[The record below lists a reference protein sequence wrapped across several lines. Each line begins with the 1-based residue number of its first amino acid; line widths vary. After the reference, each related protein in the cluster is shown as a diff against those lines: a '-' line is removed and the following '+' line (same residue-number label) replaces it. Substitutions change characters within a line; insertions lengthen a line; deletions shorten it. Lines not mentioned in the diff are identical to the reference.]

1 MNYLR
6 KKSIASF
13 YEKKDEKGLAKH
25 LTFWDITAFGIA
37 AIIGAGIF
45 STIGKAS
52 ADGGPAITFL
62 FVFTAIACSFSAFCY
77 AEFASMV
84 PVSGSAYTY
93 SYVAFGEII
102 AWIIGWDLIMEYAIG
117 NIVVAISWSEYFVS
131 LWNNLSDNVFHWG
144 HFPKWLSTDYYT
156 GYKNEVYKTA
166 PTVAG
171 IPVMCN
177 LPAALITLGI
187 TWLTFKGIKES
198 RTGSNIFVIIKLAVI
213 FMVIVLGSYY
223 VKPENWTPFTPEG
236 VTGVLKGI
244 SAIFFAYI
252 GFDAISTT
260 AEECKNPQ
268 RDLPKAIIW
277 SLIICTVLYVL
288 ITLVITGMVNYKE
301 LRVADPLAYVFDKI
315 HAPAWISMVI
325 SISAVVAMA
334 SVLLVFQLGQP
345 RIWLAMSR
353 DGLLPKSFGKIHP
366 RFQTPS
372 FSTIL
377 TGLIVGVPS
386 MLFID
391 ADLITDLTSIG
402 TLFAFV
408 LVSGGVA
415 VLEVTQPNVERKF
428 KIPYIS
434 AKYFLPLIFIVI
446 LIATLIFHNGNVQQ
460 CLQTLFVNEK
470 GNIIT
475 GRIMFLLSWLI
486 LIALSFKYNFSL
498 IPLLG
503 VLTSGF
509 MMLEL
514 SAATWYGFFIWLTI
528 GIIIYFTYSAKNS
541 KLNTKTGSTE

>member
-6 KKSIASF
+6 KKSISSF
-13 YEKKDEKGLAKH
+13 YEQNNEKGLAKH
-25 LTFWDITAFGIA
+25 LTVWDITAFGIA
-37 AIIGAGIF
+37 AIVGAGIF
-45 STIGKAS
+45 STIGRAS
-52 ADGGPAITFL
+52 AEGGPAITLL
-62 FVFTAIACSFSAFCY
+62 FIFTAIACSFSAFCY

-84 PVSGSAYTY
+84 PLSGSAYTY
-93 SYVAFGEII
+93 SYVAFGEIV

-117 NIVVAISWSEYFVS
+117 NIVVAVSWSEYFVS

-144 HFPKWLSTDYYT
+144 HFPEWLSTDYYT
-156 GYKNEVYKTA
+156 GYKKGTHKIA
-166 PTVAG
+166 PTLMG
-171 IPVMCN
+171 IPIMLN

-187 TWLTFKGIKES
+187 TWLTYKGIKES

-236 VTGVLKGI
+236 ISGVLKGI

-268 RDLPKAIIW
+268 RDLPKGIIW

-315 HAPAWISMVI
+315 DAPAWISMVI

-353 DGLLPKSFGKIHP
+353 DGLLPKSFAKLHP
-366 RFQTPS
+366 RYQTPS

-377 TGLIVGVPS
+377 TGLIVGLPS

-391 ADLITDLTSIG
+391 ANLITDLTSIG

-415 VLEVTQPNVERKF
+415 VLQITQPNIERKF
-428 KIPYIS
+428 KVPYIP
-434 AKYFLPLIFIVI
+434 AKYFL
-446 LIATLIFHNGNVQQ
+446 TLILLLIVSLTLISYNGNIQKSIQ
-460 CLQTLFVNEK
+460 DLFLNEK
-470 GNIIT
+470 GNVII
-475 GRIMFLLSWLI
+475 GRVVFLITWLI
-486 LIALSFKYNFSL
+486 LIGLSFKYNFSL

-514 SAATWYGFFIWLTI
+514 SATTWYGFFVWLII
-528 GIIIYFTYSAKNS
+528 GMIIYFTYSVKNS
-541 KLNTKTGSTE
+541 KLNSNS

>member
-6 KKSIASF
+6 KKSVSSLQ
-13 YEKKDEKGLAKH
+13 ETKESKGLAKH
-25 LTFWDITAFGIA
+25 LTVIDITAFGIA

-52 ADGGPAITFL
+52 ADGGPAITLL

-77 AEFASMV
+77 AEFASIV

-93 SYVAFGEII
+93 AYVAFGEII

-117 NIVVAISWSEYFVS
+117 NIVVAVSWSEYFVS

-144 HFPKWLSTDYYT
+144 YFPKWLCTDYYT
-156 GYKNEVYKTA
+156 GLKNGVDKIA
-166 PTVAG
+166 PTIAG
-171 IPVMCN
+171 FPIMFN
-177 LPAALITLGI
+177 LPASLITLGI
-187 TWLTFKGIKES
+187 TWLTYKGIKES

-213 FMVIVLGSYY
+213 FMVIVLGSFY
-223 VKPENWTPFTPEG
+223 VKPENWVPFLPEG
-236 VTGVLKGI
+236 MSGVLKGI

-268 RDLPKAIIW
+268 KDLPKGIIF
-277 SLIICTVLYVL
+277 SLIICTILYVL

-301 LRVADPLAYVFDKI
+301 LRVADPLAYVFEKI

-353 DGLLPKSFGKIHP
+353 DGLLPKAFGKIHP
-366 RFQTPS
+366 KYQTPS

-386 MLFID
+386 TLFID
-391 ADLITDLTSIG
+391 ANLITDLTSIG

-415 VLEVTQPNVERKF
+415 VLQVAQPDLERKF
-428 KIPYIS
+428 KVPFVP
-434 AKYFLPLIFIVI
+434 AKYSLPIISLLIVFIIIIFSSEDVYTILKNIFINENGGIVI
-446 LIATLIFHNGNVQQ
+446 GRVVFVVLWLVLIG
-460 CLQTLFVNEK
+460 
-470 GNIIT
+470 
-475 GRIMFLLSWLI
+475 
-486 LIALSFKYNFSL
+486 LSFKFNFSL

-503 VLTSGF
+503 VLTSAF

-514 SAATWYGFFIWLTI
+514 SATTWYGFFIWLLI
-528 GIIIYFTYSAKNS
+528 GMIIYFGYSAKNS
-541 KLNTKTGSTE
+541 KLNTQNTKN

>member
-6 KKSIASF
+6 KKSVSSF
-13 YEKKDEKGLAKH
+13 YESKETKGLAKH
-25 LTFWDITAFGIA
+25 LTVIDITGFGIA

-52 ADGGPAITFL
+52 ADGGPAITLL
-62 FVFTAIACSFSAFCY
+62 FIFTAIACSFSAFCY

-93 SYVAFGEII
+93 AYIAFGEII

-131 LWNNLSDNVFHWG
+131 LWNSLSDNILGWG
-144 HFPKWLSTDYYT
+144 YFPKWLSTDYYT
-156 GYKNEVYKTA
+156 GFKNGVDKIA
-166 PTVAG
+166 PTLAG
-171 IPVMCN
+171 LPIMFN

-187 TWLTFKGIKES
+187 TWLTYKGIKES
-198 RTGSNIFVIIKLAVI
+198 RTSSNIFVIIKLAVI

-236 VTGVLKGI
+236 MSGVLKGI

-268 RDLPKAIIW
+268 KDLPKGIIF

-301 LRVADPLAYVFDKI
+301 LRVADPLAYVFEKI

-366 RFQTPS
+366 KYQTPS

-377 TGLIVGVPS
+377 TGLVVGLPS

-391 ADLITDLTSIG
+391 ANLITDLTSIG

-415 VLEVTQPNVERKF
+415 VLQVTQPNLERKF
-428 KIPYIS
+428 KVPFVP
-434 AKYFLPLIFIVI
+434 AKYFLPLI
-446 LIATLIFHNGNVQQ
+446 
-460 CLQTLFVNEK
+460 
-470 GNIIT
+470 
-475 GRIMFLLSWLI
+475 LI
-486 LIALSFKYNFSL
+486 LILVVMALFNNGDIVDVIKQIFLDEKQNIIIGRVVFIILWLVLIGLSFKFNFSL

-514 SAATWYGFFIWLTI
+514 SAVTWYGFFIWLII
-528 GIIIYFTYSAKNS
+528 GMIVYFGYSVKNS
-541 KLNTKTGSTE
+541 TLNVENSNA